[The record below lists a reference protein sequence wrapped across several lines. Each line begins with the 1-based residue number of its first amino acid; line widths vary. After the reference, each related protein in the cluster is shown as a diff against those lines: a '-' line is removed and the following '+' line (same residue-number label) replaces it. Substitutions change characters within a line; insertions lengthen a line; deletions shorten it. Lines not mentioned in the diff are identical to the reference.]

1 MPKAISSILLA
12 GGKSYRMGKDKARL
26 KLDGRLMVLQGIA
39 RKLLAISDE
48 VIVVTDGRRYDDLN
62 VRVKWVDD
70 VYPGAGSLVGLYSG
84 LKKASSDYALVV
96 ACDMPFLN
104 LELLRYMIAL
114 PRDYDI
120 LAPRLGDNIEPLHA
134 IYSRNCLPAIARLL
148 EAGHKKIVDL
158 PGKVRVR
165 YLSQEVVE
173 RYDPEHRSFFN
184 INTPDQLAE
193 ARAIIEESQG

>member
-12 GGKSYRMGKDKARL
+12 GGKSSRMGKDKAKL
-26 KLDGRLMVLQGIA
+26 KLDGRLMVLQCIA
-39 RKLLAISDE
+39 RKLLTISDE
-48 VIVVTDGRRYDDLN
+48 VIVATDGRRYKNLN

-84 LKKASSDYALVV
+84 LKEASSDYALVV

-120 LAPRLGDNIEPLHA
+120 LIPRLGDKIEPLHA
-134 IYSRNCLPAIARLL
+134 VYSRNCLPAIARLL
-148 EAGHKKIVDL
+148 EAGHKKIIDL

-184 INTPDQLAE
+184 INTPDQLVE

>member
-12 GGKSYRMGKDKARL
+12 GGKSSRMGKDKARL
-26 KLDGRLMVLQGIA
+26 KLDGRLMVLQGVA
-39 RKLLAISDE
+39 RKLLTISDE
-48 VIVVTDGRRYDDLN
+48 VIVATDGRRYKNLN

-84 LKKASSDYALVV
+84 LKEASSDYALVV

-120 LAPRLGDNIEPLHA
+120 LAPRLGDKIEPLHA
-134 IYSRNCLPAIARLL
+134 IYSRNCLPAIVRLL

-184 INTPDQLAE
+184 INTPDQLVE
-193 ARAIIEESQG
+193 ARAIIEESRG